1 MKNIFNWIVEL
12 LVLVIITYFI
22 PEIELIITSFNK
34 TNYATIVSLIPIII
48 FITYIYIIK
57 YKNIKLIANL
67 NTVLLI
73 SWSILLIYT
82 ILGYGSGLLL
92 LYNIFLILY
101 IFFFYIGYNNNY
113 NKILILIYT
122 LIQISIILFSINI
135 TNINELDI
143 ELNRILYD
151 SAGDPHEQIYF
162 WPYIWQLYT
171 ISFLIFT
178 NKYNFKFKNI
188 LIIIFTISQLL
199 FIFSPFSSVFLL
211 QFLFFVFLYHFEYK
225 PRIKQTIIIGIV
237 VTIVVS
243 LYLIIPN
250 TVLPFEFSMNDLTN
264 GRQSLNQYAF
274 DGIEKN
280 PFYGNGLYIFSDN
293 NLFSRHSF
301 LFDTLSAFGMLGL
314 PFLLVYVHMILVGE
328 KLQKKLAAIKNSSL
342 NFEINIS
349 KSLLL
354 ALLIMSPY
362 NAYFMTHIGF
372 ILFLL
377 YGSIIS
383 RYVSIKTEFVSLH
396 YNASIQC

>member
-1 MKNIFNWIVEL
+1 MKNVLNLIVGL
-12 LVLVIITYFI
+12 LTLIIITYFI
-22 PEIELIITSFNK
+22 PEIELIITVFNK
-34 TNYATIVSLIPIII
+34 TNYATIVLLIPLIIL
-48 FITYIYIIK
+48 ITIIYILK
-57 YKNIKLIANL
+57 YKNLKLITNL

-73 SWSILLIYT
+73 SWGILLIYT

-92 LYNIFLILY
+92 LYNIFLIIY

-113 NKILILIYT
+113 NKILISIYII
-122 LIQISIILFSINI
+122 LQISIILFSINI
-135 TNINELDI
+135 SNINELDL
-143 ELNRILYD
+143 ELNRILYN
-151 SAGDPHEQIYF
+151 SLGDPHEQIYL

-171 ISFLIFT
+171 VSFLIIT
-178 NKYNFKFKNI
+178 NNYKFKLKKY
-188 LIIIFTISQLL
+188 LIFVFIVSQLL

-211 QFLFFVFLYHFEYK
+211 QFLFFVFLYHFQYK

-237 VTIVVS
+237 VTTIVA

-250 TVLPFEFSMNDLTN
+250 TVLPFEFSMDDLTN

-328 KLQKKLAAIKNSSL
+328 KLQKKLAAFKNSSL
-342 NFEINIS
+342 NFEINLS

-383 RYVSIKTEFVSLH
+383 RYVAIKTEFVSIH
-396 YNASIQC
+396 HNASV